1 MDLVPREYVSNA
13 VGEVNR
19 NLQRTYSRFH
29 VAFTNPSFYYENSQ
43 PLSTYDKLKKELT
56 VYVRIPV
63 VADEHLFR
71 IYEVLTFPVPIA
83 VQGRTQKDVLQ
94 IVNLPTSV
102 AMSMSQNYYVPLASS
117 SWSGCYGQYITL
129 CKDLPY
135 MKKITDKTC
144 TAALLR
150 RDDLGIKEKRTPT
163 HAPIDNGRRRPTSV
177 IIKENNWEPALEE
190 GERGGIRSP
199 SVKRMYKKLTHE

>member
-13 VGEVNR
+13 VSEVNR
-19 NLQRTYSRFH
+19 YSRFH

-43 PLSTYDKLKKELT
+43 PLFTYDAQKRELT

-83 VQGRTQKDVLQ
+83 VQGRTQKNALQ
-94 IVNLPTSV
+94 IVNLPASV
-102 AMSMSQNYYVPLASS
+102 AMSMSQNYYVPLTSS

-135 MKKITDKTC
+135 MKKITDNTC

-150 RDDLGIKEKRTPT
+150 RDDLGIKEKCEMDYLLN
-163 HAPIDNGRRRPTSV
+163 ADFGEMAV
-177 IIKENNWEPALEE
+177 YLDDGDVLVEPAREK

-199 SVKRMYKKLTHE
+199 SVKNDV